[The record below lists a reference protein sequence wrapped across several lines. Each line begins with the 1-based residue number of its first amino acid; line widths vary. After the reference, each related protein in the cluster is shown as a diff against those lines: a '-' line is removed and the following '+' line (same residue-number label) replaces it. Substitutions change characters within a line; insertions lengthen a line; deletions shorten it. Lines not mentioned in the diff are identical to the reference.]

1 MADLF
6 ASGRIVDLI
15 IGFMALEAL
24 ALFTYRVFFR
34 GGIPARG
41 ILTLLL
47 PGLALLLALRGALV
61 GTSWIIIAAW
71 LIASLVAHLVDLR
84 SRLRAGQAETIS
96 ARAPIASDGF
106 SGEQRERRQEGNF
119 RRSG

>member
-24 ALFTYRVFFR
+24 ALAAYRVFFR
-34 GGIPARG
+34 GSIPASG

-61 GTSWIIIAAW
+61 GASWTVIAAW
-71 LIASLVAHLVDLR
+71 LIASLVAHLIDLR
-84 SRLRAGQAETIS
+84 SRIRAG
-96 ARAPIASDGF
+96 
-106 SGEQRERRQEGNF
+106 
-119 RRSG
+119 

>member
-15 IGFMALEAL
+15 IGFMVLEAL
-24 ALFTYRVFFR
+24 ALCAYRVFFR
-34 GGIPARG
+34 GSIPASG

-61 GTSWIIIAAW
+61 GASWIVIAAW
-71 LIASLVAHLVDLR
+71 LIASLVAHLIDLR
-84 SRLRAGQAETIS
+84 SRIRAGHA
-96 ARAPIASDGF
+96 
-106 SGEQRERRQEGNF
+106 
-119 RRSG
+119 